1 MVQSRDVMV
10 KVNHML
16 DLMAE
21 YYEEIEIISD
31 HVVLLKVNGNC
42 YEIPMDDYRLVDD
55 YENRTLGLF
64 MFFIRT
70 KLFKVIDCYEL
81 GPAGY
86 LVYLLEVAKFS
97 KVDVER
103 FVFGFCEHCKELNKD
118 SRWRYETNLK
128 PYFWKYDMDVEYLVT
143 RCKLH
148 IVLRECAAHGES
160 LIFALVLKF
169 IYK

>member
-1 MVQSRDVMV
+1 MV
-10 KVNHML
+10 KVDHML
-16 DLMAE
+16 DLLEE
-21 YYEEIEIISD
+21 YYNEIEIISD

-42 YEIPMDDYRLVDD
+42 YEIPMDDYRLVND

-64 MFFIRT
+64 MFFIKT

-81 GPAGY
+81 GAAGY
-86 LVYLLEVAKFS
+86 LVYFLEGTKFS

-143 RCKLH
+143 RCKVNVK
-148 IVLRECAAHGES
+148 IIECAEKVKS
-160 LIFALVLKF
+160 IIFAFTLKF

>member
-1 MVQSRDVMV
+1 MVNSRDVMV
-10 KVNHML
+10 KVNHMI
-16 DLMAE
+16 DLMDD
-21 YYEEIEIISD
+21 YYSEIEIISD
-31 HVVLLKVNGNC
+31 HVVLLNVHGHC
-42 YEIPMDDYRLVDD
+42 YEIPMDDYRLVND

-86 LVYLLEVAKFS
+86 LVYFLEVAKFS

-103 FVFGFCEHCKELNKD
+103 FVFDLREYYKELDKD
-118 SRWRYETNLK
+118 SRWRYETNLESSFMM
-128 PYFWKYDMDVEYLVT
+128 YNVDVEYLVT
-143 RCKLH
+143 RCKVNVK
-148 IVLRECAAHGES
+148 IIECAEKVKS
-160 LIFALVLKF
+160 IIFAFTLKF